1 MSIPTLTTARL
12 TLRAFTEA
20 DIDPL
25 QRILSEEGILH
36 YFPRTDPPAHDRV
49 ERLIAHQLRQWEE
62 HGYGWWA
69 VELRSQNGLIGW
81 NGLQFL
87 PETGETEVGYLLGKP
102 SWGQGLATE
111 GARASLQYGFK
122 HLGLKTIIGITH
134 PENNASQRV
143 LEKLGLSLT
152 GPARYFDMDC
162 FRFAIERSS
171 FGAKEG

>member
-1 MSIPTLTTARL
+1 MSIPTLITARL

-25 QRILSEEGILH
+25 QRILSEEGVLR
-36 YFPRTDPPAHDRV
+36 YFPRTDPPDRDRV
-49 ERLIAHQLRQWEE
+49 ERLIGHQLRQWEE
-62 HGYGWWA
+62 HGCGWWA

-102 SWGQGLATE
+102 FWGQGLATE
-111 GARASLQYGFK
+111 GARASLQYGFE
-122 HLGLKTIIGITH
+122 HFDLETIIGITH
-134 PENNASQRV
+134 PENIASQRV

-162 FRFAIERSS
+162 LRFSIERSS
-171 FGAKEG
+171 FGMKEG